1 MPRRVTQIVVLVLL
15 VVVWPLPELEG
26 AHWPLRVAMQAV
38 PATDDARSPDE
49 AEGDTPAEN
58 RAAAERATEPSEVA
72 TLPGPLLIVGGALV
86 AGLVLLVLLWVILC
100 GGSGRNPA
108 KS

>member
-15 VVVWPLPELEG
+15 VVLWPLLDLEG
-26 AHWPLRVAMQAV
+26 AHWPLRVALQAV
-38 PATDDARSPDE
+38 PATDDARPTDE
-49 AEGDTPAEN
+49 AEDEAPAEN
-58 RAAAERATEPSEVA
+58 RAAVGRATEPSEVA

-86 AGLVLLVLLWVILC
+86 AGLALLVLLWVILC
-100 GGSGRNPA
+100 GGSGQKPA

>member
-1 MPRRVTQIVVLVLL
+1 VIQIVVPVLL
-15 VVVWPLPELEG
+15 VVVWPLLDLEG
-26 AHWPLRVAMQAV
+26 AHWPLRVAMQA
-38 PATDDARSPDE
+38 TDDARPTDE
-49 AEGDTPAEN
+49 AEDEAPAEN
-58 RAAAERATEPSEVA
+58 RAAVERATEPSEVA

-100 GGSGRNPA
+100 GGSGRKPV

>member
-1 MPRRVTQIVVLVLL
+1 MPRRMTQIAVLVLL
-15 VVVWPLPELEG
+15 VVVWPLPDLEG
-26 AHWPLRVAMQAV
+26 ARRPLRVAMQA
-38 PATDDARSPDE
+38 TDDARPTDE
-49 AEGDTPAEN
+49 AEGEAPSEN
-58 RAAAERATEPSEVA
+58 RAAAERANEPREVA
-72 TLPGPLLIVGGALV
+72 PLPGPLLIVGGALV